1 MRCRLRERATLVL
14 LAAAMGTALALAG
27 CTGDEEPAI
36 TAGVDACD
44 ACNMVIDQVN
54 QACGYV
60 REGSFVP
67 FDSPGCL
74 LRTYQALPMQERP
87 LATGIYFADYGDAT
101 FHEASGT
108 TFLLTSHL
116 PTVMNA
122 EVICFGNRAA
132 AVTARTHDDEI
143 VTDWPGYRT
152 ARGEPDC
159 VVEVTIGTDGMV
171 PESVEV
177 AKGDLVAWRISARGL
192 EHDLTFTIEGY
203 PEVGSVVVPA
213 SGAEIQCRLL
223 ASRPGAGFPLLA
235 AADGRLLGKLKVTG
249 PHTLDE
255 EAR

>member
-1 MRCRLRERATLVL
+1 MRCQLRGSATLVFLVAATGIL
-14 LAAAMGTALALAG
+14 LALSG
-27 CTGDEEPAI
+27 CAGDEKPAI

-60 REGSFVP
+60 REGNFVP

-74 LRTYQALPMQERP
+74 LRAYQTLPKQERP
-87 LATGIYFADYGDAT
+87 LATGIYFADYRDAT
-101 FHEASGT
+101 FHVASGT
-108 TFLLTSHL
+108 SFLLTSHL

-122 EVICFGNRAA
+122 QVICFGNREA
-132 AVTARTHDDEI
+132 AVATRTHDDEV

-152 ARGEPDC
+152 ARGEPDR
-159 VVEVTIGTDGMV
+159 VVEVTIGSDGMV

-177 AKGDLVAWRISARGL
+177 AKGDLVAWRISGRGL
-192 EHDLTFTIEGY
+192 QRDLAFTIEGY

-213 SGAEIQCRLL
+213 SGAEVRFRLL
-223 ASRPGAGFPLLA
+223 ALRPGAGFPLLVT
-235 AADGRLLGKLKVTG
+235 ADGRLLGKLKVTG

-255 EAR
+255 EAM